1 MANFTF
7 KTEKATGKY
16 RSFYSD
22 EIYIKF
28 RKKVCGNIVERNT
41 NKWCGIVYKIRFQ
54 VIKDDKITDDNP
66 NSIWK
71 WITLTKEFDIVD
83 DAKTWLKENK
93 DGIFNKFNLYF
104 DEE

>member
-22 EIYIKF
+22 DVYIKF
-28 RKKVCGNIVERNT
+28 RKKVCGEIIERKT
-41 NKWCGIVYKIRFQ
+41 DDQKRIYKIRLQ